1 MTTVM
6 RQLPSIEEANA
17 AVPAAYDNGAV
28 TYPSATQEVYRFYEG
43 TVLIRTIT
51 INYTDATKEN
61 IDTWV
66 IS

>member
-1 MTTVM
+1 MLF
-6 RQLPSIEEANA
+6 RS
-17 AVPAAYDNGAV
+17 
-28 TYPSATQEVYRFYEG
+28 YPSATQEVYRFYEG